1 MKNHGCA
8 TAVALLAAGAVAG
21 CGGEEALTKSAFL
34 KQGNA
39 ICAKGSKKIEDGAK
53 KLGSGKPSNK
63 VVTKFAEDTLIPSVE
78 DQLSD
83 LRDLKPPKADEEKV
97 KKILDAADEGLSKTK
112 DDPTV
117 LTSSDDPFKEANK
130 QAEAYGLAKC
140 AE

>member
-1 MKNHGCA
+1 MKNYGCA
-8 TAVALLAAGAVAG
+8 MVAALLATGAAAG
-21 CGGEEALTKSAFL
+21 CGGEEALTKSEFL

-53 KLGSGKPSNK
+53 KLGDGKPSK
-63 VVTKFAEDTLIPSVE
+63 EVVTKFAEDTLIPSVE
-78 DQLSD
+78 DQLSE
-83 LRDLKPPKADEEKV
+83 LGDLKPPKADEDKV
-97 KKILDAADEGLSKTK
+97 KKILDAADEALTKTK

-130 QAEAYGLAKC
+130 QAEAYGLTKC

>member
-1 MKNHGCA
+1 MKNHLCA

-21 CGGEEALTKSAFL
+21 CGGEEALTKSEFL

-53 KLGSGKPSNK
+53 KLGSEEPSKK

-78 DQLSD
+78 DQLSG

-97 KKILDAADEGLSKTK
+97 KKILDAADEALSKTK

-117 LTSSDDPFKEANK
+117 LTSSDDPFMEANK